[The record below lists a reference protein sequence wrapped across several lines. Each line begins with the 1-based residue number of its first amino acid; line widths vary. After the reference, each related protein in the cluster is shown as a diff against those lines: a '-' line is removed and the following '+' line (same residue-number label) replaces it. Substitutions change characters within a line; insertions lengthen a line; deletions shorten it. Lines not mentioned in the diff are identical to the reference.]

1 MPWDSFHLRKSS
13 CSARDCLGE
22 PVETPESDPPLEVES
37 RSLLQG
43 TEADRRIVTVE
54 PREEERER
62 EHKTF
67 SETLKY
73 KHCFFCQISW
83 TRHLSHLDLGMVT
96 YPEQKAELGIML
108 SRSGLEVGG
117 GGAGLAS
124 SWEGMFP

>member
-1 MPWDSFHLRKSS
+1 MPLAAQDSGPELFHLRKSS

-43 TEADRRIVTVE
+43 TEADRRIVTVD
-54 PREEERER
+54 PSEEERER

-73 KHCFFCQISW
+73 KHWLLIQLDEN
-83 TRHLSHLDLGMVT
+83 LSLTWIWG
-96 YPEQKAELGIML
+96 
-108 SRSGLEVGG
+108 
-117 GGAGLAS
+117 
-124 SWEGMFP
+124 W

>member
-1 MPWDSFHLRKSS
+1 MRKSS

-54 PREEERER
+54 PIEEERER

-67 SETLKY
+67 SETLKN
-73 KHCFFCQISW
+73 KHFLLIQLDKN
-83 TRHLSHLDLGMVT
+83 LSHLDLGMVT
-96 YPEQKAELGIML
+96 
-108 SRSGLEVGG
+108 
-117 GGAGLAS
+117 
-124 SWEGMFP
+124 